1 MPMQRFSVKTG
12 SRNQFVDITGEVE
25 KVVAQ
30 SGVSEGACVVYIP
43 HTTCGVTINENAD
56 PDVQTDILS
65 HLSGMIPHS
74 PKFRHS
80 EGNSDSHIKASLVG
94 SSATVPISGGSLS
107 FGTWQSIFLCE
118 FDGPRTRSVM
128 VSILQ

>member
-1 MPMQRFSVKTG
+1 MQRFSVKTG